1 MIKGDVIL
9 SSAVDVGADGVGA
22 WSATGSAPYRVSSLP
37 LNKFHLNH
45 FNSSHI
51 LCESQILSYQIWSS
65 LDRRLEINR

>member
-37 LNKFHLNH
+37 LNKFHL
-45 FNSSHI
+45 SHI
-51 LCESQILSYQIWSS
+51 LCESQILSYQTWSS